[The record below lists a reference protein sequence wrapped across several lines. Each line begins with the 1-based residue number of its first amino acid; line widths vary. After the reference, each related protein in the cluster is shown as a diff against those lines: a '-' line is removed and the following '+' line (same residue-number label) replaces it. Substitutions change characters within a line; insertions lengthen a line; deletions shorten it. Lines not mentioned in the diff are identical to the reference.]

1 MDGAIGP
8 FDPTDPP
15 ASLRARGFKEIRR
28 WVLDVEAPG
37 MREEIQAAVDRI
49 NASEEEAHILA
60 EIELNTAEVWRMM
73 PE

>member
-8 FDPTDPP
+8 FDPTESP

-28 WVLDVEAPG
+28 WVIDIEAPG
-37 MREEIQAAVDRI
+37 MREDVRAAVERI
-49 NASEEEAHILA
+49 NASEEEAHVLA
-60 EIELNTAEVWRMM
+60 EIEMNAAEVWRTM